1 MAQGFCD
8 GARMLESS
16 PRPPQKR
23 NGGKMDFLDVVLR
36 SLRFFMDYLLV
47 PVGFLIVLLVQLKI
61 IRDIRSQ
68 TGLIMFYGK
77 QIEEIRK
84 MLSGGG
90 QARRLPDIPPDE
102 TGLYDVLKE

>member
-1 MAQGFCD
+1 
-8 GARMLESS
+8 
-16 PRPPQKR
+16 
-23 NGGKMDFLDVVLR
+23 MDFADVLLG
-36 SLRFFMDYLLV
+36 SLKFFMDYLLV
-47 PVGFLIVLLVQLKI
+47 PVGFLIVFLVQLKI

-68 TGLIMFYGK
+68 TGLLMFYGK

>member
-1 MAQGFCD
+1 
-8 GARMLESS
+8 
-16 PRPPQKR
+16 
-23 NGGKMDFLDVVLR
+23 MDFLDVLMK
-36 SLRFFMDYLLV
+36 SLEFFMHYLLV
-47 PVGFLIVLLVQLKI
+47 PVGFLVVLLVQLKI

-68 TGLIMFYGK
+68 TGLLMFYGK

-90 QARRLPDIPPDE
+90 QSRRLPDIPPDE

>member
-1 MAQGFCD
+1 
-8 GARMLESS
+8 
-16 PRPPQKR
+16 
-23 NGGKMDFLDVVLR
+23 MDFLDVTMKALK
-36 SLRFFMDYLLV
+36 FFMDYLLV
-47 PVGFLIVLLVQLKI
+47 PVGFLVVFLVQLKI

-68 TGLIMFYGK
+68 TGLLMFYGK

-90 QARRLPDIPPDE
+90 QSRRLPDIPPDE

>member
-1 MAQGFCD
+1 
-8 GARMLESS
+8 
-16 PRPPQKR
+16 
-23 NGGKMDFLDVVLR
+23 MDYEQLKTIVD
-36 SLRFFMDYLLV
+36 FFMTTLLS
-47 PVGFLIVLLVQLKI
+47 PICFLIVFLVQLKI

-68 TGLIMFYGK
+68 TGLVMFYGK

-90 QARRLPDIPPDE
+90 QSRRLPDIPPDE

>member
-1 MAQGFCD
+1 MNFTD
-8 GARMLESS
+8 VLMS
-16 PRPPQKR
+16 
-23 NGGKMDFLDVVLR
+23 FL
-36 SLRFFMDYLLV
+36 SFFMSYLLV
-47 PVGFLIVLLVQLKI
+47 PVCFLIIFLVQLKI

-68 TGLIMFYGK
+68 TSLLMFYGK

-90 QARRLPDIPPDE
+90 SARRLPDIPPDE

>member
-1 MAQGFCD
+1 
-8 GARMLESS
+8 
-16 PRPPQKR
+16 
-23 NGGKMDFLDVVLR
+23 MDFLDVMMK
-36 SLRFFMDYLLV
+36 SLEFFMHYLLV
-47 PVGFLIVLLVQLKI
+47 PVGFLVVLLVQLKI

-68 TGLIMFYGK
+68 TGLLMFYGK

>member
-1 MAQGFCD
+1 
-8 GARMLESS
+8 
-16 PRPPQKR
+16 
-23 NGGKMDFLDVVLR
+23 MDLIDVLQT
-36 SLRFFMDYLLV
+36 SLKFFMGYLLV

-84 MLSGGG
+84 MLAVGGPP
-90 QARRLPDIPPDE
+90 RRLPEIPPDE